1 MRTGLSKEHAI
12 VIIEPSKGK
21 QRASCDW
28 SIANLSISGQDLSCL
43 VPIWMN
49 SRARWLNIENTEY
62 NKYWILKILNIDNAE
77 ILGTR
82 SKLFCEWRS
91 FWWWWWGSTWPFAQ
105 VESVCNIAILH
116 YCTAQVQQMRV
127 FNAQLEKEMRAEKK
141 RNRKMLEKVHIC
153 IILLQLVKKWW
164 RLRIKL
170 PTWEAL
176 WRSWRGR
183 RGRWKRINNNF
194 KRQSLS
200 P

>member
-1 MRTGLSKEHAI
+1 MKFRSVLNKPDKRQVWGQVCQKST
-12 VIIEPSKGK
+12 PSSLLNQGRQTKGFLWLI
-21 QRASCDW
+21 S
-28 SIANLSISGQDLSCL
+28 LSGQDVSYS

-82 SKLFCEWRS
+82 SKLFCECRS
-91 FWWWWWGSTWPFAQ
+91 FWWWWWWGSTWPFAQ

-127 FNAQLEKEMRAEKK
+127 FHAQLEKEMRAEKK

-153 IILLQLVKKWW
+153 I
-164 RLRIKL
+164 
-170 PTWEAL
+170 
-176 WRSWRGR
+176 
-183 RGRWKRINNNF
+183 
-194 KRQSLS
+194 
-200 P
+200 